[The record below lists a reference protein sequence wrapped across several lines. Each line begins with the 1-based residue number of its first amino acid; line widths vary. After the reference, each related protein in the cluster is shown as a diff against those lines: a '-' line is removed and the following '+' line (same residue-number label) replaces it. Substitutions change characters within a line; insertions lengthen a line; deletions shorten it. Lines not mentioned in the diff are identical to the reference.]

1 MAFILIVNVSDDQ
14 NATAL
19 FSDTEALYFIPVNNK
34 NGTTNAGDLKLKI
47 NYDIVTK
54 VTDTSNLTST
64 ITNKEVSLP
73 KNTFKKGTKHTYV
86 LTIKMRQEIW
96 LPKCRYRIYKQPC
109 CKVLYFLDL
118 TLIPL
123 QKFWYQYLSSHL
135 ASP

>member
-1 MAFILIVNVSDDQ
+1 
-14 NATAL
+14 AL

-34 NGTTNAGDLKLKI
+34 NGTANAGDLKLKI

-86 LTIKMRQEIW
+86 LTIK
-96 LPKCRYRIYKQPC
+96 
-109 CKVLYFLDL
+109 
-118 TLIPL
+118 
-123 QKFWYQYLSSHL
+123 
-135 ASP
+135 

>member
-1 MAFILIVNVSDDQ
+1 MIILGVDPGYAIVGYGIVRAERGRFQSLEHG
-14 NATAL
+14 A
-19 FSDTEALYFIPVNNK
+19 I
-34 NGTTNAGDLKLKI
+34 TT
-47 NYDIVTK
+47 
-54 VTDTSNLTST
+54 
-64 ITNKEVSLP
+64 
-73 KNTFKKGTKHTYV
+73 
-86 LTIKMRQEIW
+86 RW